1 MLVFDD
7 RLPVSLFLSMSVRNI
22 NSKTPTR
29 FAKVIL
35 CAPPPETGV
44 SKNAWRIRARHAA
57 ITNNC
62 NNWRSYKEWAEKMR
76 GTWKEE
82 K

>member
-1 MLVFDD
+1 
-7 RLPVSLFLSMSVRNI
+7 MS
-22 NSKTPTR
+22 NSKIPTR
-29 FAKVIL
+29 FSKAIFR
-35 CAPPPETGV
+35 APPPETGA
-44 SKNAWRIRARHAA
+44 SKNAGRIRARHAA
-57 ITNNC
+57 ITNNF